1 MYTKES
7 LTNLAAR
14 LLSTYDIVLFA
25 ANLSQQAEEDP
36 EEFGRLAAAVHSAL
50 DRTLVVNLFR
60 LITAAYQLEERTDD
74 GSTT

>member
-7 LTNLAAR
+7 LTTLAAQ
-14 LLSTYDIVLFA
+14 LLSTYDIVIFA

-36 EEFGRLAAAVHSAL
+36 EEFGRLADVMHSAL

-60 LITAAYQLEERTDD
+60 LITTAYQLEERTDD

>member
-7 LTNLAAR
+7 LTTLAAQ
-14 LLSTYDIVLFA
+14 LLSTYDIVMFA
-25 ANLSQQAEEDP
+25 ANLSQQAEENP
-36 EEFGRLAAAVHSAL
+36 EEFGRLADVMHSAL

-60 LITAAYQLEERTDD
+60 LITTAYQLEERTDD

>member
-7 LTNLAAR
+7 LTTLAAQ
-14 LLSTYDIVLFA
+14 LLSTYDIVAFA

-50 DRTLVVNLFR
+50 DRTLVVDLFR
-60 LITAAYQLEERTDD
+60 LITAAYQLEERTD
-74 GSTT
+74 GGPTT

>member
-7 LTNLAAR
+7 LTTLAAQ
-14 LLSTYDIVLFA
+14 LLSTYDIVMFA

-36 EEFGRLAAAVHSAL
+36 EEFGRLADVMHSAL

-60 LITAAYQLEERTDD
+60 LITMAYQLEERTDD

>member
-7 LTNLAAR
+7 LTTLAAQ
-14 LLSTYDIVLFA
+14 LLSTYDIVIFA

-36 EEFGRLAAAVHSAL
+36 EEFGHLAAAVHNAL
-50 DRTLVVNLFR
+50 DRTLVIDLFR

>member
-7 LTNLAAR
+7 LTTLAAQ
-14 LLSTYDIVLFA
+14 LLSTYDIVVFA

-36 EEFGRLAAAVHSAL
+36 EEFGRLADVMHSAL

-60 LITAAYQLEERTDD
+60 LITMAYQLEERTDD

>member
-7 LTNLAAR
+7 LTTLASQ
-14 LLSTYDIVLFA
+14 LLSTYDIVVFA
-25 ANLSQQAEEDP
+25 ANLSQQAEENP
-36 EEFGRLAAAVHSAL
+36 EEFGRLADAMRSAL

-60 LITAAYQLEERTDD
+60 LITTTYQLEERTDD

>member
-7 LTNLAAR
+7 LTTLAAQ
-14 LLSTYDIVLFA
+14 LLSTYDIVIFA
-25 ANLSQQAEEDP
+25 ANLSQQAEENP
-36 EEFGRLAAAVHSAL
+36 EEFGRLADVIHSAL

-60 LITAAYQLEERTDD
+60 LITTAYQLEERTDD

>member
-36 EEFGRLAAAVHSAL
+36 EEFGRLADAMHSAL

-60 LITAAYQLEERTDD
+60 LITTTYQLEERTDD